1 MADITEASDKIE
13 SKTDK
18 DNAKAASKNVA
29 PRDDKHHE
37 KESLGDII
45 KTVLGALAIA
55 LLLRIIVFQPFSIP
69 SESMRPGLLVGD
81 YLFVSKWDYGISRF
95 SIPFEPKLFKG
106 RILNKQVE
114 RGDVVVFKHPYQ
126 TKVDY
131 IKRVIGL
138 PGDRIQVVG
147 GQLVINGVPITREA
161 LNPEIIVDSR
171 NNTISTNRWKE
182 TLPNGKTYITYDFFE
197 AGQFDNTKV
206 YEVPTGHYFMMG
218 DNRDNSLDSRADP
231 ILEQGVGFVPEE
243 NIVGKARIVLFS
255 WDSGVSLFKPW
266 TWFTDLRYDRIAVP
280 IK

>member
-1 MADITEASDKIE
+1 MADITEASETVSNNSDDN
-13 SKTDK
+13 SAKTTKKGD
-18 DNAKAASKNVA
+18 A
-29 PRDDKHHE
+29 PLNDKHHE

-45 KTVLGALAIA
+45 KTVLGALIIA
-55 LLLRIIVFQPFSIP
+55 LLLRIVIFQPFSIP

-106 RILNKQVE
+106 RIFDKQVS

-147 GQLVINGVPITREA
+147 GQLVINGVPVTREA
-161 LNPEIIVDSR
+161 LPPEIIVDSR
-171 NNTISTNRWKE
+171 NNTMSTNRWKE
-182 TLPNGKTYITYDFFE
+182 TLPNGKSYTTYDLVE
-197 AGQFDNTKV
+197 EGQFDNTKV
-206 YEVPTGHYFMMG
+206 YEVPPGHYFMMG

-231 ILEQGVGFVPEE
+231 ILEQGVGYVPEE
-243 NIVGKARIVLFS
+243 NVVGKARIVLFS

-266 TWFTDLRYDRIAVP
+266 TWLTDLRYDRIAVP